1 MTYILNTSTQLHLII
16 LNSCNSLQ
24 KWLQFDNFFM
34 GYQMKYYISFY
45 VISFHL
51 KVIKII
57 PFYKNNMPMM
67 LLVPKSQ
74 LNKGDIMVEGT
85 LKLKVDILQ
94 VAMVSFETLNLLVPL
109 ILYNSRF
116 DNQTFNYT

>member
-1 MTYILNTSTQLHLII
+1 
-16 LNSCNSLQ
+16 
-24 KWLQFDNFFM
+24 M

-109 ILYNSRF
+109 IL
-116 DNQTFNYT
+116 